1 MVSYIAMC
9 ISMDG
14 TTPLVDTSRE
24 MEVTLALLKVHNRYQ
39 KYKHVIFLYLHP
51 INNISK
57 QSLYLK

>member
-24 MEVTLALLKVHNRYQ
+24 MEVTLALLKVHNRVPKIQ
-39 KYKHVIFLYLHP
+39 ARHFSVPSSH
-51 INNISK
+51 
-57 QSLYLK
+57 Q

>member
-1 MVSYIAMC
+1 MC

-24 MEVTLALLKVHNRYQ
+24 INVTLVLLKVHNRVPKIQ
-39 KYKHVIFLYLHP
+39 AHVIFLYLHR
-51 INNISK
+51 INSIYN